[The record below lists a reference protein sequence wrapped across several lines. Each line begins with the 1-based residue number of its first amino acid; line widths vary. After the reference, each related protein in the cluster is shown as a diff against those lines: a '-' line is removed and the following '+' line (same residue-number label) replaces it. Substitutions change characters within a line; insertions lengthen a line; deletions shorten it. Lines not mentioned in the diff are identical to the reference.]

1 MALSSSH
8 CLPHIKTRL
17 WGLDYPTVYVV
28 CLILPQLFK
37 IYLILSY
44 RHLNSLTSGTFIPT
58 PHNKFIHGPYLA
70 FFFNHLQLFVFWK
83 LKPQYFTFS
92 EPLPVSSLC
101 VSFHTQH
108 FTSLMFLIPGGLFLH
123 KLSFVFWIHFFLHQV
138 HWPCLY
144 WLFSYSYSL
153 LPFCDSGFARTW
165 LWVALHSVSNVV
177 ASYNSHFFKCSNI
190 IRHRL

>member
-83 LKPQYFTFS
+83 LTPQYFTFS
-92 EPLPVSSLC
+92 EPLPVSS
-101 VSFHTQH
+101 VR
-108 FTSLMFLIPGGLFLH
+108 LIPYTAFYIINVSNSWRVIFTQSIICFLDSF
-123 KLSFVFWIHFFLHQV
+123 LSSPSSLTV
-138 HWPCLY
+138 
-144 WLFSYSYSL
+144 SL
-153 LPFCDSGFARTW
+153 LTFLLLLFFVALLW
-165 LWVALHSVSNVV
+165 LWLCQNLTLGCPALSVQ
-177 ASYNSHFFKCSNI
+177 CSGQSQ
-190 IRHRL
+190 